1 MIAFFSVSIA
11 WKGRSL
17 SVNPVGVKYFA
28 RNASTLLRIRRS
40 FLGIEGRDLSTYVS
54 QPAFIGCYAE
64 VGSGVRFVV
73 ANSNIG
79 SSETGDAKSPLWEN
93 DVGGWSTVRKL

>member
-1 MIAFFSVSIA
+1 MQGRGILPMGLAGDNRDAKASSR
-11 WKGRSL
+11 RSL

-28 RNASTLLRIRRS
+28 RNASKLLRIRRS
-40 FLGIEGRDLSTYVS
+40 FLGIEGRDLST
-54 QPAFIGCYAE
+54 
-64 VGSGVRFVV
+64 FVV